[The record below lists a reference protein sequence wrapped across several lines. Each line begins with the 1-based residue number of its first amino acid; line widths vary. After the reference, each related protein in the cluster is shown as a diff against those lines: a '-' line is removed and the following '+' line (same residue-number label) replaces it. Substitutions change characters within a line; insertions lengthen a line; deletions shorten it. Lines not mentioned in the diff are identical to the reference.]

1 MCFIS
6 LLHTHTTYTY
16 THTQWVFPLPW
27 FSGTQPFGMEDIAS
41 VEQWPNLS
49 KPEPCEGQ
57 THLECGTNGERKK
70 KKHTKK
76 KKKKKKIFRLAF
88 ASNKILNTWQTCRYR
103 HENNSSRSY
112 SGECLNAAFA
122 KGFFTLTPR
131 WSVHSNTVRVT
142 LPVSDWAADWLQSCY
157 RIPFTG

>member
-6 LLHTHTTYTY
+6 LLHTHTTYTHTY
-16 THTQWVFPLPW
+16 THTVGFPPPLIQWHTTIWHGGHSFGGAV
-27 FSGTQPFGMEDIAS
+27 TQSVKARTLRRPNAS
-41 VEQWPNLS
+41 RVRD
-49 KPEPCEGQ
+49 
-57 THLECGTNGERKK
+57 ERRTQKK
-70 KKHTKK
+70 KTTQR
-76 KKKKKKIFRLAF
+76 KKKKIFRLAF